1 MRLQRQAPSRGNL
14 NAGLDS
20 LTAIGAQ
27 LPGGTLLDEIAPVGE
42 QLRASV
48 HNPVVKTDLGLVVLA
63 SGIKCFN
70 PRSCAGVYS
79 LDRGVILSN
88 RYACLG
94 NFGASITSP

>member
-27 LPGGTLLDEIAPVGE
+27 LPGDTLLDEIAPVGE

-48 HNPVVKTDLGLVVLA
+48 HNPVVKTNLGLVVLA
-63 SGIKCFN
+63 SGVKCLTHAL
-70 PRSCAGVYS
+70 CAGVYS
-79 LDRGVILSN
+79 LDR
-88 RYACLG
+88 
-94 NFGASITSP
+94 ASYCRIGMHALKISALQ